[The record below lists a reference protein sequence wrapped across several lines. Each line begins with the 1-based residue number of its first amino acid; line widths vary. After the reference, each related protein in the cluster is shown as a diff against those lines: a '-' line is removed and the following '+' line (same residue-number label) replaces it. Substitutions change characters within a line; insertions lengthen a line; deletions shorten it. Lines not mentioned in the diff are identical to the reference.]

1 MKLQRR
7 RLRPATFNHLIDQG
21 TEVFGEIFHVSHAGP
36 DYGSL
41 LGLRHW
47 WRSQDAELG
56 TDMQVGDV
64 YQLVHR
70 TAVEAEAAW
79 SLLPVRSDG
88 TRILTTT
95 VALLPIALQLIE
107 RHGDIVVWD
116 IGI

>member
-1 MKLQRR
+1 VL
-7 RLRPATFNHLIDQG
+7 LIAA
-21 TEVFGEIFHVSHAGP
+21 HV
-36 DYGSL
+36 
-41 LGLRHW
+41 LGDVDRW
-47 WRSQDAELG
+47 WRSQDAELR

-64 YQLVHR
+64 YQLLHR

-88 TRILTTT
+88 TRIFTTA

-116 IGI
+116 IRIYPGRGTSSDST